1 MSDSVQPHGHQL
13 TRVLCPRDSPGKNT
27 GVGCHFPSPYQIES
41 GRYLTLGRSCGKF
54 PSSFSVP
61 RGKALL
67 GTTAHHGI
75 SASSLSGSVP
85 GIWEAK
91 PRQPLPLLQE
101 ILVQGVWRADT
112 RPRPRGEPRGALRQ
126 EGGRTPVW
134 GRPGPSE
141 PAAAAAGLPPWP
153 PSLPRPLPGPR
164 LAGTA
169 ASASPCWGPLET
181 PFPSLFYTQ
190 CPRNNILLIC
200 N

>member
-1 MSDSVQPHGHQL
+1 MSDSVQPHGHQP
-13 TRVLCPRDSPGKNT
+13 TRVLCPRDSSGKNT

-112 RPRPRGEPRGALRQ
+112 WPLPRGEPPGCSPHPHQHLLFVDCLMIAILQ
-126 EGGRTPVW
+126 KPKSSNSHFFIAPGG
-134 GRPGPSE
+134 
-141 PAAAAAGLPPWP
+141 
-153 PSLPRPLPGPR
+153 
-164 LAGTA
+164 
-169 ASASPCWGPLET
+169 
-181 PFPSLFYTQ
+181 
-190 CPRNNILLIC
+190 
-200 N
+200 